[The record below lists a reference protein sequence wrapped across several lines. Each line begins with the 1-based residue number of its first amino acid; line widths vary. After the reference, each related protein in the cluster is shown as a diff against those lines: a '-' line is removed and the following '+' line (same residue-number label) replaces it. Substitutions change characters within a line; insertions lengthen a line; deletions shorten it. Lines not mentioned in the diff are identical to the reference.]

1 MLKHH
6 DDGDNWSDEK
16 QHGGHHDDG
25 HGNMVPLRFL
35 VNHDGKHRD
44 AQQCYY
50 EK

>member
-1 MLKHH
+1 
-6 DDGDNWSDEK
+6 
-16 QHGGHHDDG
+16 
-25 HGNMVPLRFL
+25 MVPLRFL